1 MLNINM
7 DALDDLLRK
16 TFVTN
21 WTIHFMLF
29 YVLFEV
35 SEV

>member
-7 DALDDLLRK
+7 NVLDDLLRK

-21 WTIHFMLF
+21 WTIYFMLF